1 MSLPGLISD
10 LEMIV
15 RLSNGKRNFLQ
26 TAGWK
31 PMVLLPR
38 KIAEATVPPG

>member
-10 LEMIV
+10 LETIV
-15 RLSNGKRNFLQ
+15 SLSNVKKNLPH

-38 KIAEATVPPG
+38 KIAEATMPPG